1 MEDKTPI
8 YLLSIL
14 GIVVV
19 IGAII
24 MLFNA
29 TNTTTP
35 QIQGNAV
42 YEDNLMTGN
51 VAFETTSP
59 NLNVFGKI
67 FFMAFLVG
75 VVTYMYFKVE

>member
-1 MEDKTPI
+1 MQDKTPM

-14 GIVVV
+14 GIVIV

-24 MLFNA
+24 MLFSI

-51 VAFETTSP
+51 AVFDTSAP

-67 FFMAFLVG
+67 IFMTFLVG